1 MRALD
6 AFQGF
11 AICLLIQYSLLKKIG
26 VIWLLPWMI
35 VTEFRLCSLSK
46 STGYL
51 PALVPEQDWN
61 SSKDQRPKWA
71 CLEEAK
77 AGAVQLP
84 RGGD

>member
-11 AICLLIQYSLLKKIG
+11 AICLIPSEKIG
-26 VIWLLPWMI
+26 VIWLLPWMVVI
-35 VTEFRLCSLSK
+35 EFRLCSLSK